1 MPPPRQDWQVSRAW
15 PSQPSRLAS
24 FQAAAAII
32 AGPCARNSSS
42 TISDGVYCM
51 RRAASVK
58 IRRANGDNLTSTGT
72 AFTTASSIVN
82 ARSSGASD
90 RATAR
95 AWTPGARRARMY
107 AAHAVRHELHRHPPL
122 YADLV
127 PHSRIVGDSITQ
139 LQQQCK
145 HDRYRTRGINF

>member
-72 AFTTASSIVN
+72 AFTTASSIGICPMSTNGDIVHRMTQL
-82 ARSSGASD
+82 AR
-90 RATAR
+90 
-95 AWTPGARRARMY
+95 PI
-107 AAHAVRHELHRHPPL
+107 AHAHSQWCMGSTEDERGHSLGCESLTGDIVSLLLAVYEEGVRRGEHR
-122 YADLV
+122 
-127 PHSRIVGDSITQ
+127 
-139 LQQQCK
+139 
-145 HDRYRTRGINF
+145 DR